1 MPLRIE
7 SDRQFHFTSSAA
19 AFWAAVASVHDY
31 PRWWPWLR
39 DFEARGLVEG
49 DRWRCRVQPPL
60 PYGLQFVVTLEEV
73 VPAQLI
79 RATVD
84 GDLRG
89 VARLEIRDT
98 GTPPRVRSAPTGP
111 AGCDVRLRS
120 TLSPAAALPRAMAA
134 VAPGVARFGHN
145 WVLEN
150 GVRQFENRAL

>member
-1 MPLRIE
+1 V
-7 SDRQFHFTSSAA
+7 D
-19 AFWAAVASVHDY
+19 DY

-39 DFEARGLVEG
+39 RFEARGLVEG

-60 PYGLQFVVTLEEV
+60 PYGLQFIVTLEEV
-73 VPAQLI
+73 VPPRLI

-89 VARLEIRDT
+89 EARLEVHDT
-98 GTPPRVRSAPTGP
+98 EPPSGVP

-120 TLSPAAALPRAMAA
+120 TLFPAAALPRAMAT

-145 WVLEN
+145 WVIEN
-150 GVRQFENRAL
+150 GVRQFEHRAL